1 MDCVHD
7 IVMDAANACG
17 LVFEQHL
24 IVAATGE
31 YFSFRDAGLVVPVKR
46 MGGKLAKLPKA
57 ARTGRTT
64 SEAGPSMPRVQ
75 AGNRLR

>member
-1 MDCVHD
+1 
-7 IVMDAANACG
+7 MDAANVCG
-17 LVFEQHL
+17 LVFEEHL

-46 MGGKLAKLPKA
+46 MGGKPAKLPKA
-57 ARTGRTT
+57 ARTGRMT
-64 SEAGPSMPRVQ
+64 SEARSSMAQIQ